1 MTCITPRRSKYS
13 RQQKKSLNK
22 SKTKRN
28 KSESIKNIGLALC
41 KFQATIGKVS
51 KEANNPFFKSKYA
64 SLANILDTIQKPLS
78 ECGLAFAQLPD
89 DDALTTI
96 LIHSESGEWLQAS
109 YKMPVAKQND
119 PQAMGSAITYA
130 RRYALGAILGLNI
143 DDDDDAEKAMGR
155 QSVAKRDELT
165 PKHVNWQRA
174 VEHLKTGGLMTDITN
189 KYEVSA
195 VNQKLLIGEK

>member
-1 MTCITPRRSKYS
+1 MK
-13 RQQKKSLNK
+13 
-22 SKTKRN
+22 
-28 KSESIKNIGLALC
+28 KSESIKNLGLALC
-41 KFQATIGKVS
+41 NFQASMGKVS
-51 KEANNPFFKSKYA
+51 KESSNPFFKSKYA

-78 ECGLAFAQLPD
+78 EANLAFSQMPD
-89 DDALTTI
+89 ENALTTI
-96 LIHSESGEWLQAS
+96 LIHSDSGEWIESS
-109 YKMPVAKQND
+109 YVMPVAKQND

-143 DDDDDAEKAMGR
+143 DDDDDGEKAMGR
-155 QSVAKRDELT
+155 NSVPKREEMT
-165 PKHVNWQRA
+165 PKHSNWAKA

>member
-1 MTCITPRRSKYS
+1 M
-13 RQQKKSLNK
+13 
-22 SKTKRN
+22 N

-78 ECGLAFAQLPD
+78 DCGLAFAQLPD
-89 DDALTTI
+89 DDALTTL
-96 LIHSESGEWLQAS
+96 LIHSASGEWIEAS

-155 QSVAKRDELT
+155 APQKETLT
-165 PKHVNWQRA
+165 PKHANWAKA
-174 VEHLKTGGLMTDITN
+174 VEHIQRGGKISDITS
-189 KYEVSA
+189 KYTLSEVDYKLLSA
-195 VNQKLLIGEK
+195 VK